1 MDNMMLVDT
10 PDVKTGML
18 YGEHCT
24 LFSVNAARDKI
35 SLRPDIAEEWIQMVK
50 LHEGEFEDYILEEY
64 ISVFDNPEFAIIRDY
79 LNLYFMPIS
88 TLNLFELFGVMID
101 GKPLE
106 IDESQKA
113 VHADIMSKLS
123 LWPGNQDAGDE
134 LLKVSQ
140 AARVLMI
147 PEQTLRAVAAKGV
160 IKSTK
165 SQGDTGHYRFK
176 REWLREYL
184 ESKSA

>member
-1 MDNMMLVDT
+1 
-10 PDVKTGML
+10 
-18 YGEHCT
+18 
-24 LFSVNAARDKI
+24 
-35 SLRPDIAEEWIQMVK
+35 
-50 LHEGEFEDYILEEY
+50 
-64 ISVFDNPEFAIIRDY
+64 
-79 LNLYFMPIS
+79 
-88 TLNLFELFGVMID
+88 VMID

-147 PEQTLRAVAAKGV
+147 PEQTLRAMAAKGI